1 MLFLRLYDEIVSK
14 LIPFLVYMGYNKR
27 TRRYQYIN
35 TNYNPKMIAQLQNGT
50 YIIDG
55 SRRSTLLSGINSG
68 GEIGVTRYVRSRM
81 TLVNKRLSNMIPY
94 VNKMKDKYVDI
105 MKAIRTILLNNDS
118 DRVIN
123 TNVENSGHDETQ
135 VPLGVELCEK
145 VIENSENDLE
155 EESVCSS
162 SMSNLNINDIALF
175 YTHGREKS
183 TEKSTETSKEQED
196 GEEHEDLE
204 DGRKTNGQK
213 NEMRERIIEMLPNLP
228 EQYAKDSRWTELRDK
243 LMNAIRDFSPYP
255 NYTFRI
261 SRKGGRTSS
270 YDFEF
275 IFRNTDTSE
284 TTVRKIE
291 FKNSNTST
299 IDKIPQIYQKACNT
313 TNIFSDN
320 IDLFPAYYYKHGL
333 SQYCKTDNT
342 FCEPLPTLEEYVK
355 KCAPNKSTHP
365 FFMELR
371 SRRHSFVNEKHAIVD
386 STIANYIQLCVDSVQ
401 LDKVSDILRQTQT
414 DKTYLLWNYKT
425 LEFHIDQIPNEELVI
440 TRVSETTKNTIV
452 FQANKY
458 KYHFLLRWKN
468 DKGILNPAWQVSIS
482 AK

>member
-1 MLFLRLYDEIVSK
+1 
-14 LIPFLVYMGYNKR
+14 
-27 TRRYQYIN
+27 
-35 TNYNPKMIAQLQNGT
+35 MIAQLQNGT

-55 SRRSTLLSGINSG
+55 SRRTTLLSGVHTG

-94 VNKMKDKYVDI
+94 VNEMKDKYVDI

-135 VPLGVELCEK
+135 VPLGVELFQSIPETKSKEYEETTENVVHRSCEK
-145 VIENSENDLE
+145 VIENPENDLE

-162 SMSNLNINDIALF
+162 SMSIPSINDIALF
-175 YTHGREKS
+175 YTRGREKS
-183 TEKSTETSKEQED
+183 TDKSTDKSKQED
-196 GEEHEDLE
+196 GEDGDDVE

-243 LMNAIRDFSPYP
+243 LMKTIRDFSPYP

-261 SRKGGRTSS
+261 SRKGGRSSS

-275 IFRNTDTSE
+275 IFTNTDTSE

-320 IDLFPAYYYKHGL
+320 VDLFPAYYYKHGL

-342 FCEPLPTLEEYVK
+342 LCEPLPTLEEYVK
-355 KCAPNKSTHP
+355 KCTPNKSTHP
-365 FFMELR
+365 FFMEMR
-371 SRRHSFVNEKHAIVD
+371 NRRHSFVNEKHAIVD
-386 STIANYIQLCVDSVQ
+386 STITDYIQLCVDSVQ